1 MPIHK
6 VKGGWKWGKSG
17 KVYPNKEDAEKQMR
31 AIYASGYKEEV
42 FPTFREFLQIKE
54 ADRDG
59 EYEQSYK
66 NTEKPNLELLF
77 GKKSIK
83 KPVDKNL
90 QAQINYRKKKL
101 QGYLEPWQRSKYE
114 KELRELEAL
123 K

>member
-17 KVYPNKEDAEKQMR
+17 KVYPDKEDAEKQMR
-31 AIYASGYKEEV
+31 AIYASGYKEEA
-42 FPTFREFLQIKE
+42 FPTFRKFLQIKE

-77 GKKSIK
+77 GKKSTK

-101 QGYLEPWQRSKYE
+101 QGYLEPWQRRKYE

>member
-17 KVYPNKEDAEKQMR
+17 KVYPDKEDAEKQMR
-31 AIYASGYKEEV
+31 AIYASGYKEET

-77 GKKSIK
+77 GKKSTK

-90 QAQINYRKKKL
+90 QAQINYRKRKL
-101 QGYLEPWQRSKYE
+101 AGQLEPWQRSKYK
-114 KELRELEAL
+114 KELQELEAL